1 MLDKKASF
9 CFVFF
14 FLFSVVLGAVKA
26 CLTARLLVRRSCSIS
41 VTFVCSQPS
50 YLLDAENVESFKTRM
65 TASSVKVSRV
75 EWLCLICW
83 TIC

>member
-9 CFVFF
+9 CFVLFF
-14 FLFSVVLGAVKA
+14 FSVVLGAVKA